1 MSENYKTDY
10 AYEDNTAYFII
21 HYKGQTFM
29 GKAHCH
35 PDDLDMES
43 ERTGLTIAEAR
54 AYIQMLKAKK
64 KYEIQP
70 KIDVLRHLL
79 TNIQSS
85 KRHDPKAYESCM
97 LRSQLAHW
105 EDKLEE
111 INTDIADEE
120 RSLQDYIKQK
130 DKVVGLL
137 TAVVSDWDHYFHKAS
152 YDEMK
157 KQCRKNNYIV

>member
-1 MSENYKTDY
+1 MSNYKTE
-10 AYEDNTAYFII
+10 YEYNEKTGKSYFYIQYNGI
-21 HYKGQTFM
+21 TVCGEAK
-29 GKAHCH
+29 CH
-35 PDDLDMES
+35 PEDADMMS

-79 TNIQSS
+79 KNIQSS

-120 RSLQDYIKQK
+120 HSLQDYIKQK
-130 DKVVGLL
+130 DKLYNKL
-137 TAVVSDWDHYFHKAS
+137 RARS
-152 YDEMK
+152 
-157 KQCRKNNYIV
+157 Q

>member
-54 AYIQMLKAKK
+54 AYIKLKKFQK
-64 KYEIQP
+64 RFEIEP
-70 KIDVLRHLL
+70 VVNALRHMVN
-79 TNIQSS
+79 NIQSS
-85 KRHDPKAYESCM
+85 THHNDRAYESCM
-97 LRSQLAHW
+97 MRSQYAHW
-105 EDKLEE
+105 VEKLAE
-111 INTDIADEE
+111 IKTDIADEE
-120 RSLQDYIKQK
+120 KYLKEYIDQK
-130 DKVVGLL
+130 DKL
-137 TAVVSDWDHYFHKAS
+137 Y
-152 YDEMK
+152 
-157 KQCRKNNYIV
+157 RKLRARNQ

>member
-54 AYIQMLKAKK
+54 AHIKLKKFQK
-64 KYEIQP
+64 RFEIEP
-70 KIDVLRHLL
+70 VVNALRHMVN
-79 TNIQSS
+79 NIQSS
-85 KRHDPKAYESCM
+85 THHNARAYESCM
-97 LRSQLAHW
+97 MRSQLAHW
-105 EDKLEE
+105 EDQFAE
-111 INTDIADEE
+111 INADIVDEE
-120 RSLQDYIKQK
+120 KYLKEYIDQK
-130 DKVVGLL
+130 DKL
-137 TAVVSDWDHYFHKAS
+137 Y
-152 YDEMK
+152 
-157 KQCRKNNYIV
+157 RKLRARNQ

>member
-1 MSENYKTDY
+1 MSKNYEVQYSYDHGDSLFVIYYNGESFVGT
-10 AYEDNTAYFII
+10 
-21 HYKGQTFM
+21 
-29 GKAHCH
+29 AHCH
-35 PDDLDMES
+35 DEDKDMES

-54 AYIQMLKAKK
+54 AYIKMLKAKK

-79 TNIQSS
+79 KNIQSS
-85 KRHDPKAYESCM
+85 KRHDPEAYESCM

-105 EDKLEE
+105 ENKLEE

-130 DKVVGLL
+130 DKLYQKL
-137 TAVVSDWDHYFHKAS
+137 RARN
-152 YDEMK
+152 
-157 KQCRKNNYIV
+157 Q

>member
-1 MSENYKTDY
+1 MSKNYEVQYSYDHGDSLFVIYYNGESFVGT
-10 AYEDNTAYFII
+10 
-21 HYKGQTFM
+21 
-29 GKAHCH
+29 AHCH
-35 PDDLDMES
+35 DEDKDMES

-54 AYIQMLKAKK
+54 AYIKMLKAKK

-79 TNIQSS
+79 KNIQSS
-85 KRHDPKAYESCM
+85 KHHDPKAYESCM

-130 DKVVGLL
+130 DKLYQKL
-137 TAVVSDWDHYFHKAS
+137 RARN
-152 YDEMK
+152 
-157 KQCRKNNYIV
+157 Q

>member
-1 MSENYKTDY
+1 MSNYKTE
-10 AYEDNTAYFII
+10 YEYNEKTGKSYFYIEHNGI
-21 HYKGQTFM
+21 TMCGEAK
-29 GKAHCH
+29 CH
-35 PDDLDMES
+35 PDDTDMMS

-54 AYIQMLKAKK
+54 AYIQMLKSKK

-105 EDKLEE
+105 ENKLEE

-130 DKVVGLL
+130 DKLYQKL
-137 TAVVSDWDHYFHKAS
+137 RARN
-152 YDEMK
+152 
-157 KQCRKNNYIV
+157 Q

>member
-1 MSENYKTDY
+1 MSNYKTE
-10 AYEDNTAYFII
+10 YEYNEKTGKSYFYIQYNGI
-21 HYKGQTFM
+21 TVCGEAK
-29 GKAHCH
+29 CH
-35 PDDLDMES
+35 PEDADMMS

-70 KIDVLRHLL
+70 KIDVLRHFLK
-79 TNIQSS
+79 NIQSS
-85 KRHDPKAYESCM
+85 MRHDPKAYESCM
-97 LRSQLAHW
+97 LRGQMAHW

-130 DKVVGLL
+130 DKLYNKL
-137 TAVVSDWDHYFHKAS
+137 RARS
-152 YDEMK
+152 
-157 KQCRKNNYIV
+157 Q

>member
-54 AYIQMLKAKK
+54 AHIKLKKFQKK
-64 KYEIQP
+64 FEIEP
-70 KIDVLRHLL
+70 VVNALRHMVN
-79 TNIQSS
+79 NIQSS
-85 KRHDPKAYESCM
+85 THHNARAYESCM
-97 LRSQLAHW
+97 MRSQYAHW
-105 EDKLEE
+105 VEKLAE
-111 INTDIADEE
+111 IKTDIADEE
-120 RSLQDYIKQK
+120 KYLKEYIDQK
-130 DKVVGLL
+130 DKL
-137 TAVVSDWDHYFHKAS
+137 Y
-152 YDEMK
+152 
-157 KQCRKNNYIV
+157 RKLRARNQ